1 MPLAVTATAFS
12 VWVIV
17 ATIWSPEPADALP
30 RVIKLVPLILLGC
43 FALRLPHMVDV
54 DGRRAARWMT
64 NGTAVAVVLLLAA
77 IGYAYGTGDA
87 LWGEFDQDPLTPLNS
102 NAVVLALISW
112 PLLIVFGPRKPFEA
126 AALAVCTLITLCLSS
141 SLAAFMVFLICS
153 GVLVFRWM
161 IGVRAGYAIAVVAA
175 ALIVLAP
182 YIIQLTKVKEY
193 LADHPV
199 AYSDVTSSARHRLA
213 MWSFAAEKIG
223 EKPWLGWGMG
233 ASRHIPQEEYR
244 LAPNMEIMPLH
255 PHNLALQTR
264 LELGL
269 PGALILAGFVFAI
282 FYRLATFTDDGWKSG
297 VAMAAASAWLFVA
310 NVSYG
315 MWQSWWIAMAF
326 LLAILMK
333 IAFAAGTRKAD

>member
-1 MPLAVTATAFS
+1 
-12 VWVIV
+12 
-17 ATIWSPEPADALP
+17 
-30 RVIKLVPLILLGC
+30 
-43 FALRLPHMVDV
+43 
-54 DGRRAARWMT
+54 
-64 NGTAVAVVLLLAA
+64 
-77 IGYAYGTGDA
+77 
-87 LWGEFDQDPLTPLNS
+87 
-102 NAVVLALISW
+102 
-112 PLLIVFGPRKPFEA
+112 
-126 AALAVCTLITLCLSS
+126 
-141 SLAAFMVFLICS
+141 
-153 GVLVFRWM
+153 
-161 IGVRAGYAIAVVAA
+161 
-175 ALIVLAP
+175 
-182 YIIQLTKVKEY
+182 
-193 LADHPV
+193 
-199 AYSDVTSSARHRLA
+199 